1 MFVKRDCLEIT
12 GRDAY
17 HQIYHPSKFDNNVT
31 FHPTDYSGNN
41 ITIYSRTSRRRQP
54 KMSILGGRLRE
65 VVDQNQ
71 ILPHWHMVSAGTCP
85 MRPFPSKPML

>member
-65 VVDQNQ
+65 VVDQNFASLAYGECRD
-71 ILPHWHMVSAGTCP
+71 LPHAP
-85 MRPFPSKPML
+85 IPI